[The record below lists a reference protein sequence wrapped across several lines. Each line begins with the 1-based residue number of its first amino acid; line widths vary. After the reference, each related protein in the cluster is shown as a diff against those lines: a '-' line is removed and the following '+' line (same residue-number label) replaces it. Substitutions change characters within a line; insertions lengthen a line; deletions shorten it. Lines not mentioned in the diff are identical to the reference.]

1 MPHFSKVA
9 VFAKPQENVRAIFR
23 KLIEVIVQSG
33 ATPILDRALEMFFP
47 NGCPFE
53 MADAAE
59 LGKMAEVAVGLGGD
73 GTMLGAGRLLA
84 PYDVPVIGVN
94 AGRLGFI
101 TDIVHEEMETTLS
114 AMLAGHYVRDERP
127 MLQGRVTRDGETVCS
142 EVAVNDIGLTHGRAL
157 GMVEYTVYVDGEPI
171 AVQRADGVLVS
182 SSTGSTAYAM
192 AAGGP
197 ILHPAV
203 RSMLI
208 VPVAP
213 HTLSNRPLIIS
224 SQSIVDIEVNE
235 TRSAV
240 ASFDAQVN
248 FDVRVGDILRIKIS
262 GQTFTML
269 HPEGFSYFELLR
281 RKLKWNYLP
290 QSERPIHTPEAS

>member
-59 LGKMAEVAVGLGGD
+59 LGKMAEVAVVLGGD

-127 MLQGRVTRDGETVCS
+127 MLQGRVMRDGETVCS

-262 GQTFTML
+262 SQTFTML

>member
-1 MPHFSKVA
+1 MPHFSRVA
-9 VFAKPQENVRAIFR
+9 VFSKSHENVQGILKRLVDI
-23 KLIEVIVQSG
+23 IVQSG
-33 ATPILDRALEMFFP
+33 ATPVLERSVEMFYP

-53 MADAAE
+53 TAEAAE
-59 LGKMAEVAVGLGGD
+59 LGKIAEVAIVVGGD

-84 PYDVPVIGVN
+84 PYDVPIIGVN

-101 TDIVHEEMETTLS
+101 TDIVHEDMERSLP
-114 AMLAGHYVRDERP
+114 AMLAGHFVRDERP
-127 MLQGRVTRDGETVCS
+127 MLHGRVTRDGETVCS
-142 EVAVNDIGLTHGRAL
+142 EIAVNDIGLTHGRAL
-157 GMVEYTVYVDGEPI
+157 SMVEYTVFVDGEPI

-182 SSTGSTAYAM
+182 TSTGSTAYAM

-197 ILHPAV
+197 ILHPGV

-224 SQSIVDIEVNE
+224 SQSTIDIEVNE

-248 FDVRVGDILRIKIS
+248 FDVNVGDVLHVQIADKR
-262 GQTFTML
+262 FTML

-290 QSERPIHTPEAS
+290 QSERPIHLPEKS